1 MAASSEFAAAWG
13 EGLGFRVQHPRVLVA
28 ECARRDAS
36 RGTLLIDSELEP
48 FWLGLSPCEVYSI

>member
-36 RGTLLIDSELEP
+36 RGH
-48 FWLGLSPCEVYSI
+48 F